1 MKKRTKSIIAGLLVG
16 ATLAGTSLIA
26 ANTITLYNVVAN
38 GVKIV
43 IDGQKITPTD
53 ANGNAVEPIIYNG
66 TTYLPVRAVANAFGK
81 AVYWDGPTYT
91 VYLGDMDGK
100 LEYPSVEL
108 RDLESIADEHSIAT
122 EPEDN
127 YGTRYTYALRGGAN
141 YDYNKTYEYLTN
153 MKYSR
158 LKGVL
163 YVTAGT
169 DWDYTGTF
177 EIIAD
182 GRRIYT
188 SPVLD
193 KTSRPIPLDIDITGY
208 NDIKLV
214 FNGDYRLSTCLRF
227 ADAGFYQ

>member
-1 MKKRTKSIIAGLLVG
+1 MIVG

-26 ANTITLYNVVAN
+26 ANTVTLYNVLAN

-53 ANGNAVEPIIYNG
+53 ANGKAVEPIIYNG

-81 AVYWDGPTYT
+81 AVYWDGPSYT

-100 LEYPSVEL
+100 LEYPTVEL
-108 RDLESIADEHSIAT
+108 RDLTSIADEHSIAT

-127 YGTRYTYALRGGAN
+127 YGNRYTYALRGGA
-141 YDYNKTYEYLTN
+141 KTYEYLTN
-153 MKYSR
+153 MKYSK
-158 LKGVL
+158 LKGIL

-169 DWDYTGTF
+169 DGDYTGTF

-188 SPVLD
+188 SPVIN
-193 KTSRPIPLDIDITGY
+193 KTSHPIPLNVDITGY
-208 NDIKLV
+208 NIIKLV
-214 FNGDYRLSTCLRF
+214 FKDSKWNTGLRF

>member
-1 MKKRTKSIIAGLLVG
+1 MKKRTKSIIAGLVVG

-100 LEYPSVEL
+100 LEYPTVEL
-108 RDLESIADEHSIAT
+108 RDLESIADEHSIDT

-127 YGTRYTYALRGGAN
+127 YGTRYTYALKGHPN
-141 YDYNKTYEYLTN
+141 QTYEYLVN
-153 MKYSR
+153 MKYSK

-163 YVTAGT
+163 YVNADTSSI
-169 DWDYTGTF
+169 YTSTF

-193 KTSRPIPLDIDITGY
+193 KTSRPIPLDINITGY
-208 NDIKLV
+208 NDIKIV
-214 FNGDYRLSTCLRF
+214 FKGDMSRHLRF
-227 ADAGFYQ
+227 SDAGFYQ